1 MKTIKDMKPGDESVV
16 VKVHGAGPL
25 RKRVL
30 DMGITKGA
38 KIIAVKRAPLGDPI
52 EVKVRDYDLS
62 LRNKE
67 AEIVEVE

>member
-1 MKTIKDMKPGDESVV
+1 MKTIKDMRPGDESVV
-16 VKVHGAGPL
+16 VKVHGTGPL
-25 RKRVL
+25 KKRVL

-38 KIIAVKRAPLGDPI
+38 RIIAVKRAPLGDPI